1 MCVLASL
8 DEETKQEKL
17 KEQQEV
23 LEKKERIA
31 KAKEEAERKKQNANK
46 ENMRQV
52 CSLSIREMILLV
64 RVGLCKKNAF
74 EFPFQRHMS
83 SNN

>member
-31 KAKEEAERKKQNANK
+31 KAKEEAERKQREYEA
-46 ENMRQV
+46 
-52 CSLSIREMILLV
+52 SLQPFYKRDDFTREGWTL
-64 RVGLCKKNAF
+64 
-74 EFPFQRHMS
+74 
-83 SNN
+83 